1 MKYHLLHNYYHHH
14 NLLFHYLFTKIFIT
28 FIKVVIFSASPIIFF
43 DFSISKRYL
52 PVRRIRNLIRNPLPQ
67 FIFFYCIIVRSR
79 ILRLRTHPLF
89 EFFLIFFHYHHYQ
102 IPRFRT
108 HLPLFFC
115 ILLVI
120 LFGYSFSICRQIGSY
135 VRLHPPLVFIFFL
148 KFFFLFFLLILF
160 IFVYFLISIV

>member
-14 NLLFHYLFTKIFIT
+14 NLLFHYLFIKIFIT
-28 FIKVVIFSASPIIFF
+28 FIKVVIFSAGPIIFF

-52 PVRRIRNLIRNPLPQ
+52 PVRRIQNLTRNPLPQ

-79 ILRLRTHPLF
+79 ILRLRTHPLS

-148 KFFFLFFLLILF
+148 KFFFLFFLLIIF

>member
-120 LFGYSFSICRQIGSY
+120 LFGYSFFICRQIGSY

>member
-14 NLLFHYLFTKIFIT
+14 NLLFHYLFIKIFIT
-28 FIKVVIFSASPIIFF
+28 FIKVVIFSAGPIIFF

-79 ILRLRTHPLF
+79 ILRLRTHPLS
-89 EFFLIFFHYHHYQ
+89 EFFLIFFHYHHFQ

-108 HLPLFFC
+108 RLPLFFF

-120 LFGYSFSICRQIGSY
+120 LFGYSFSFCRQIGSY

>member
-52 PVRRIRNLIRNPLPQ
+52 PVRRIRNLTRNPLPQ
-67 FIFFYCIIVRSR
+67 FIFFNYIIVRSR

>member
-14 NLLFHYLFTKIFIT
+14 NLLFHYLFIKIFIT
-28 FIKVVIFSASPIIFF
+28 FIKVVIFSAGPIIFF

-89 EFFLIFFHYHHYQ
+89 EFFLIFFHYHHFQ

-108 HLPLFFC
+108 RLPLFFF

-120 LFGYSFSICRQIGSY
+120 LFGYSFSFCRQIGSY

-148 KFFFLFFLLILF
+148 KFFFLFFLLIIF

>member
-14 NLLFHYLFTKIFIT
+14 NLLFHYLFIKIFIT
-28 FIKVVIFSASPIIFF
+28 FIKVVIFSAGPIIFF

-52 PVRRIRNLIRNPLPQ
+52 PVRRIRNLTRNPLPQ
-67 FIFFYCIIVRSR
+67 FIFFNCIIVRSR

>member
-1 MKYHLLHNYYHHH
+1 M
-14 NLLFHYLFTKIFIT
+14 
-28 FIKVVIFSASPIIFF
+28 IFSASPIIFF

-52 PVRRIRNLIRNPLPQ
+52 PVRRIRNLTRNPLPQ
-67 FIFFYCIIVRSR
+67 FIFFNCIIVRSR